1 MSSKSQKENQKKKER
16 TSPVSLGSRPLS
28 PAAATFDALSN
39 PTYDT
44 SKRMHS
50 PPMPIPQRR
59 VPSPDLRLHG
69 LEISAPKPVR
79 RTQSLEELVMRP
91 PNPPFDET
99 RRYPQEE
106 ADDFQSS
113 LEEFGDFKS
122 VAAPDEPLKG
132 GKKRKSR
139 RRSKK
144 NSKKKSKKK
153 SSKKSKKRS
162 NKRFNKKSKKARR

>member
-16 TSPVSLGSRPLS
+16 TSPVSLGRRPLS

-39 PTYDT
+39 PAYDT
-44 SKRMHS
+44 SNRMHS
-50 PPMPIPQRR
+50 PPMPIPPPRN
-59 VPSPDLRLHG
+59 PPPEPRLHG
-69 LEISAPKPVR
+69 LGISAPKPVR
-79 RTQSLEELVMRP
+79 RTQSLEEIVMRSP
-91 PNPPFDET
+91 SPSLE
-99 RRYPQEE
+99 RMRYPQEE
-106 ADDFQSS
+106 VDDFQSS
-113 LEEFGDFKS
+113 LEDFEDFKS
-122 VAAPDEPLKG
+122 VPAPDEPLKG